1 MRGKLIDR
9 LAEPQNLRRAVVLL
23 CGLLALAVVL
33 AGLAVVKANAAATA
47 AQTAADDAQLAIDRV
62 EAGRRI
68 GSAITCAATSAVI
81 DAGRTTIKAG
91 AYVRP
96 VEFARALEQLGLP
109 PETTRKKYAA
119 IAADAY
125 ARNVSRAVLSGSGV
139 RGVVREDGTLDCAA
153 LRKAAKIAVP

>member
-1 MRGKLIDR
+1 MKRILDR
-9 LAEPQNLRRAVVLL
+9 LAEPQNLRRLVVVFCALVVISVP
-23 CGLLALAVVL
+23 LAAYALVT
-33 AGLAVVKANAAATA
+33 AT
-47 AQTAADDAQLAIDRV
+47 QAISRV
-62 EAGRRI
+62 EAGRKV

-96 VEFARALEQLGLP
+96 REFARALEDLGLP
-109 PETTRKKYAA
+109 PQTTRERYAA

-139 RGVVREDGTLDCAA
+139 RGVVRRDGTLDCKA
-153 LRKAAKIAVP
+153 LREAAKIGE

>member
-1 MRGKLIDR
+1 MRNVIDR
-9 LAEPQNLRRAVVLL
+9 LAEPRNLQWLIV
-23 CGLLALAVVL
+23 GFLALVVVALAL
-33 AGLAVVKANAAATA
+33 AGLAVVQAAASATR
-47 AQTAADDAQLAIDRV
+47 AQDAIDRV
-62 EAGRRI
+62 EEGRKV

-96 VEFARALEQLGLP
+96 KEFADALEDLGLP
-109 PETTRKKYAA
+109 PETTRKRFAA

-139 RGVVREDGTLDCAA
+139 RGVVRPDGTLDCKA
-153 LRKAAKIAVP
+153 LRVAAKIDGAG